1 MTSRQEQARTLR
13 AKLGWTQR
21 QAAIEL
27 ELTEDTIQ
35 RYEQGRGT
43 IPKAYILAL
52 RYYATQKRR

>member
-1 MTSRQEQARTLR
+1 MATRQEQARTLR
-13 AKLGWTQR
+13 AKIGWTQR

-27 ELTEDTIQ
+27 ELTQNTIQ

-43 IPKAYILAL
+43 IPKTYIQAL

>member
-1 MTSRQEQARTLR
+1 MATRQEQARTLR
-13 AKLGWTQR
+13 AKIGWTQR
-21 QAAIEL
+21 QAAIKL
-27 ELTEDTIQ
+27 ELALDTIQ